1 LTKIFITIP
10 WFLPAFRAG
19 GPIQSVANLVRE
31 FNEDVEFYIFC
42 GDTDLNGV
50 PLRAITAGKWI
61 SYNDHTKVWY
71 ASKEKLS
78 DNLTRQVD
86 LTKPDILYVIGIF
99 SWHFNVVPIVFC
111 KVPKTILSA
120 RGMLHPGALS
130 QKRWKKKIF
139 LKTFR
144 LLGLPK
150 RIQVHAT
157 NKEEEKYIRKNLGSS
172 TKVMTAGN
180 FPNTI
185 GALSM
190 ASKIAGSLK
199 MISIALIS
207 PMKNI
212 LMVLQSL
219 KDVKSNIQYDIYGP
233 SKDQAY
239 VNECLELAKCL
250 PSNISVL
257 IHGDVEPE
265 RVQEILKQ
273 AHVFVLPS
281 KSENF
286 GHAIYEALSAGRP
299 VITSNFTPWNHLH
312 ESIAGINVSLDNTEE
327 LTNAISFFSSMD
339 EKILSQWSLGALDY
353 AAKAVDVENIRGQ
366 YTEMFTQSI

>member
-31 FNEDVEFYIFC
+31 YNEDVEFYIFC
-42 GDTDLNGV
+42 GDMDLNGV
-50 PLRAITAGKWI
+50 PLRAITTGKWI
-61 SYNDHTKVWY
+61 RYNDHTKVWY
-71 ASKEKLS
+71 APREKLS
-78 DNLTRQVD
+78 DTLTGQVD
-86 LTKPDILYVIGIF
+86 LIKPDILYVIGIF
-99 SWHFNVVPIVFC
+99 SWHFNIVPIIFC
-111 KVPKTILSA
+111 KTSKTILSA

-139 LKTFR
+139 LKTFKQ
-144 LLGLPK
+144 LGLPK
-150 RIQVHAT
+150 RIHVHAVD
-157 NKEEEKYIRKNLGSS
+157 NEEEKYIRKNLDSS
-172 TKVMTAGN
+172 TKVLTAGN
-180 FPNTI
+180 FPNKI
-185 GALSM
+185 DALPV

-233 SKDQAY
+233 AKDQAY
-239 VNECLELAKCL
+239 FTECLELAKRL
-250 PSNISVL
+250 PSNISVMM
-257 IHGDVEPE
+257 HGDVEPE
-265 RVQEILKQ
+265 RVKDLLKE
-273 AHVFVLPS
+273 AHVFILPS

-299 VITSNFTPWNHLH
+299 VITSNFTPWNHLQ
-312 ESIAGINVSLDNTEE
+312 ESSAGMNVSLAIKEE
-327 LTNAISFFSSMD
+327 LRNAISFFSAMD
-339 EKILSQWSLGALDY
+339 KETLSQWSRGAIDY
-353 AAKAVDVENIRGQ
+353 ADKAVDVEKIKRQ
-366 YTEMFTQSI
+366 YKEMFA